1 MARTYKDLANTPTDE
16 LIRDYNKKAQTTEV
30 GLSFLREEL
39 FRRALERTNQRMLVV
54 SRRMLLLTAVVT
66 VMTITSTGLV
76 AWSLLRGVGQRSSSN
91 VAIVPVTDTL
101 PASDSIPGF
110 HGIYSVRRVLSY
122 NPREDDNS
130 ETTLIVY
137 LSGASG
143 HVSEILCLFP
153 PSFRLRRNASGQWV
167 GIDRVN
173 VGTVGQNYAF
183 GVAGYL
189 CTRVE

>member
-1 MARTYKDLANTPTDE
+1 MARTYKDLTNTPTDE
-16 LIRDYNKKAQTTEV
+16 LIRDYNEKAQTTEV

-39 FRRALERTNQRMLVV
+39 FRRALEQTNQRMLVV
-54 SRRMLLLTAVVT
+54 SRRMLFLTAVVT

-76 AWSLLRGVGQRSSSN
+76 AWSLLRGVEQRSSSN
-91 VAIVPVTDTL
+91 MAMVPVTDTL
-101 PASDSIPGF
+101 PVSDSSQGF
-110 HGIYSVRRVLSY
+110 HGIYSVRRVQSHY
-122 NPREDDNS
+122 PQDDENS
-130 ETTLIVY
+130 QTSLIVY